1 MSTNTE
7 TPKAL
12 RGVGNY
18 IDDRFHLAK
27 TGEKNLRKVFPNH
40 WSFMLGEIALYSFII
55 LLITGVW
62 LTLWFKPSM
71 AEIVYDGSYERL
83 NGVAMSEAYASTL
96 YIDFEVRGG
105 FLIRQIHHWAA
116 LIFVAALVVHMLRVF
131 FTGAFRKPRE
141 INWLIGVAIFALAMV
156 EGLFGYSLPDDLP
169 SGMGVRILQG
179 VILALPV
186 VGTYLSMFL
195 FGGEFP
201 GEDIITRLYM
211 LHILLIPGIL
221 LALIVAHFMILW
233 HQKHT
238 QYPGRGRTDRKVI
251 GTPMFPAFAVKAGG
265 FFFFTFAVI
274 TLLSGF
280 VQVNP
285 IHLFGPFTPTSITS
299 GLQPDW
305 YMGFMEGSLRIFPN
319 WFDINIAGYAI
330 PTAVL
335 VPGLVIPGLIF
346 GALALWPFVEQ
357 WITGDRSHHNVA
369 DRPRNAP
376 VRTGL
381 GVAGVVFYG
390 VLWAAGA
397 NDVLAETFH
406 INLYWTTYF
415 FRVAAILGP
424 IIGFV
429 VAKRICLG
437 LQRRDR
443 EVLEHGYESGMIQQL
458 PSGEFIEVHRESSED
473 TASVLRAKM
482 EQERILAAH
491 RSVTVDRHGVE
502 SPESRSLVGRLR
514 ARLSHWYTKDNVSFA
529 DIEPHGGHH
538 VEHGTHE
545 EEAEAGGPEE
555 PEEAQEAAKS
565 H

>member
-1 MSTNTE
+1 MSKTTQA
-7 TPKAL
+7 PKAL
-12 RGVGNY
+12 RGVGNF

-27 TGEKNLRKVFPNH
+27 GGEKNLRKVFPNH

-55 LLITGVW
+55 LLVTGVF

-83 NGVAMSEAYASTL
+83 QGVPMSEAYASTL
-96 YIDFEVRGG
+96 YINFDVRGG
-105 FLIRQIHHWAA
+105 FLMRQIHHWAA
-116 LIFVAALVVHMLRVF
+116 LIFVAAIVVHMLRVF

-141 INWLIGVAIFALAMV
+141 INWLIGVAIFTLAMV

-179 VILALPV
+179 VMLALPL
-186 VGTYLSMFL
+186 VGSYISMFL

-211 LHILLIPGIL
+211 LHILLIPALL

-238 QYPGRGRTDRKVI
+238 QYPGPGRTDKTVV

-274 TLLSGF
+274 AGLSAF
-280 VQVNP
+280 VQINP

-319 WFDINIAGYAI
+319 TLDFTLPIGDGYPI
-330 PTAVL
+330 VTAVL
-335 VPGLVIPGLIF
+335 VPGLVVPGLIF
-346 GALALWPFVEQ
+346 GALAAWPFIEQ
-357 WITGDRSHHNVA
+357 WITGDKRAHNVA

-381 GVAGVVFYG
+381 GVAGIVFYG
-390 VLWAAGA
+390 VLWMAGA
-397 NDVLAETFH
+397 NDVLSETFS
-406 INLYWTTYF
+406 IDLYLTTYI
-415 FRVAAILGP
+415 FRTLAIFGP
-424 IIGFV
+424 IVGFIIT
-429 VAKRICLG
+429 KRICLG

-443 EVLEHGYESGMIQQL
+443 EILEHGYESGTIQQL
-458 PSGEFIEVHRESSED
+458 PSGEFIEVHKESSAETTHVLESKPVITSTALEED
-473 TASVLRAKM
+473 ETDEK
-482 EQERILAAH
+482 
-491 RSVTVDRHGVE
+491 GVE
-502 SPESRSLVGRLR
+502 NPQARKGMGKLR
-514 ARLSHWYTKDNVSFA
+514 RALAHWYTKDNVSFEGVEA
-529 DIEPHGGHH
+529 HTGHH
-538 VEHGTHE
+538 LHHSADHGDDKAH
-545 EEAEAGGPEE
+545 
-555 PEEAQEAAKS
+555 
-565 H
+565 

>member
-1 MSTNTE
+1 MSKTTQA
-7 TPKAL
+7 PKAL

-55 LLITGVW
+55 LLITGVF

-71 AEIVYDGSYERL
+71 LEIVYDGSYERL
-83 NGVAMSEAYASTL
+83 QGVPMSEAFASTL
-96 YIDFEVRGG
+96 YIDFDVRGG
-105 FLIRQIHHWAA
+105 FLMRQIHHWAA
-116 LIFVAALVVHMLRVF
+116 LIFVAALVIHMLRVF

-179 VILALPV
+179 VMLAIPL
-186 VGTYLSMFL
+186 VGTYISMFL

-201 GEDIITRLYM
+201 GEDIITRLYV
-211 LHILLIPGIL
+211 LHVLLIPAL
-221 LALIVAHFMILW
+221 LLGLIVAHFMILW

-238 QYPGRGRTDRKVI
+238 QYPGVGKTDKTVV

-274 TLLSGF
+274 AGLSAF
-280 VQVNP
+280 VQINP
-285 IHLFGPFTPTSITS
+285 VHLFGPFTPTSITS

-319 WFDINIAGYAI
+319 WFDFQIAGYPI
-330 PTAVL
+330 MTAVL
-335 VPGLVIPGLIF
+335 VPGLVIPGVIF
-346 GALALWPFVEQ
+346 GGLALWPFIEQ
-357 WITGDRSHHNVA
+357 WITGDKRARNVA

-376 VRTGL
+376 VRTGV
-381 GVAGVVFYG
+381 GVAGIVFYG
-390 VLWAAGA
+390 VLWLAGS
-397 NDVLAETFH
+397 NDILSETFSIDLYLTTYIFRVLA
-406 INLYWTTYF
+406 I
-415 FRVAAILGP
+415 AGPILGF
-424 IIGFV
+424 II
-429 VAKRICLG
+429 AKRICLG

-443 EVLEHGYESGMIQQL
+443 ETLEHGYESGTIQQL
-458 PSGEFIEVHRESSED
+458 PSGEFIEVHKESSEETVEVLSSKRD
-473 TASVLRAKM
+473 PSSTALS
-482 EQERILAAH
+482 EED
-491 RSVTVDRHGVE
+491 VDSSGVE
-502 SPESRSLVGRLR
+502 NPDARKGMGKFRR
-514 ARLSHWYTKDNVSFA
+514 ALAHWYTKDNVTVR
-529 DIEPHGGHH
+529 DVEPHSGHH
-538 VEHGTHE
+538 LHHPHDHTSQE
-545 EEAEAGGPEE
+545 GPEGD
-555 PEEAQEAAKS
+555 KDG

>member
-1 MSTNTE
+1 MSKTTQA
-7 TPKAL
+7 PKAL
-12 RGVGNY
+12 RGVGNF

-55 LLITGVW
+55 LLLSGVF

-71 AEIVYDGSYERL
+71 TEIIYDGSYERL
-83 NGVAMSEAYASTL
+83 QGVPMSEAFASTL
-96 YIDFEVRGG
+96 FIDFDVRGG
-105 FLIRQIHHWAA
+105 FLMRQIHHWAA
-116 LIFVAALVVHMLRVF
+116 LIFVASLVVHMLRVF

-141 INWLIGVAIFALAMV
+141 INWLIGIAIFGLAMV

-179 VILALPV
+179 VMLALPL
-186 VGTYLSMFL
+186 VGSYISMFL

-211 LHILLIPGIL
+211 LHVLLIPAIL

-238 QYPGRGRTDRKVI
+238 QYPGPGRTDKTVV
-251 GTPMFPAFAVKAGG
+251 GTPMFPGFAVKAGG

-274 TLLSGF
+274 AGLSAL
-280 VQVNP
+280 VQINP

-319 WFDINIAGYAI
+319 WLDFTIPIGAGYPI
-330 PTAVL
+330 MTAVL

-346 GALALWPFVEQ
+346 GGLAMWPFIEQ
-357 WITGDRSHHNVA
+357 WITGDKSAHNVA

-381 GVAGVVFYG
+381 GVAGIVFYG
-390 VLWAAGA
+390 VLWLAGS
-397 NDVLAETFH
+397 NDILSETFS
-406 INLYWTTYF
+406 IDLYVTTYI
-415 FRVAAILGP
+415 FRTLAILGP
-424 IIGFV
+424 IIGFI

-443 EVLEHGYESGMIQQL
+443 ETLEHGYESGTIQQL
-458 PSGEFIEVHRESSED
+458 PSGEFIEVHKESSAE
-473 TASVLRAKM
+473 TTHVLESKPVITSDALTEGTTDEK
-482 EQERILAAH
+482 
-491 RSVTVDRHGVE
+491 GVE
-502 SPESRSLVGRLR
+502 NPEARKGMGKLR
-514 ARLSHWYTKDNVSFA
+514 RALAHWYTKDNISFEGV
-529 DIEPHGGHH
+529 EPHSGHH
-538 VEHGTHE
+538 LHHGSDKDH
-545 EEAEAGGPEE
+545 
-555 PEEAQEAAKS
+555 
-565 H
+565 

>member
-1 MSTNTE
+1 MSKTTQA
-7 TPKAL
+7 PKAL
-12 RGVGNY
+12 RGVGNF

-55 LLITGVW
+55 LLLSGVF

-71 AEIVYDGSYERL
+71 TEIIYDGSYERL
-83 NGVAMSEAYASTL
+83 QGVPMSEAFASTL
-96 YIDFEVRGG
+96 YIDFDVRGG
-105 FLIRQIHHWAA
+105 FLMRQIHHWAA
-116 LIFVAALVVHMLRVF
+116 LIFVASLVVHMLRVF

-141 INWLIGVAIFALAMV
+141 INWLIGIAIFGLAMV

-179 VILALPV
+179 VMLALPL
-186 VGTYLSMFL
+186 VGSYISMFL

-211 LHILLIPGIL
+211 LHVLLIPAIL

-238 QYPGRGRTDRKVI
+238 QYPGTGRTDKTVV
-251 GTPMFPAFAVKAGG
+251 GTPMFPGFAVKAGG

-274 TLLSGF
+274 AGLSAL
-280 VQVNP
+280 VQINP

-319 WFDINIAGYAI
+319 WLDFTIPIGAGYPI
-330 PTAVL
+330 MTAVL

-346 GALALWPFVEQ
+346 GGLAMWPFIEQ
-357 WITGDRSHHNVA
+357 WITGDKSAHNVA

-381 GVAGVVFYG
+381 GVAGIVFYG
-390 VLWAAGA
+390 VLWLAGS
-397 NDVLAETFH
+397 NDILSETFS
-406 INLYWTTYF
+406 IDLYVTTYI
-415 FRVAAILGP
+415 FRTLAILGP
-424 IIGFV
+424 IIGFI

-443 EVLEHGYESGMIQQL
+443 ETLEHGYESGTIQQL
-458 PSGEFIEVHRESSED
+458 PSGEFIEVHKESSAE
-473 TASVLRAKM
+473 TTHVLESKPVITSDALTEGTTDEK
-482 EQERILAAH
+482 
-491 RSVTVDRHGVE
+491 GVE
-502 SPESRSLVGRLR
+502 NPEARKGMGKLRRSL
-514 ARLSHWYTKDNVSFA
+514 AHWYTKDNISFEGV
-529 DIEPHGGHH
+529 EPHSGHH
-538 VEHGTHE
+538 LHHGSDKDH
-545 EEAEAGGPEE
+545 
-555 PEEAQEAAKS
+555 
-565 H
+565 

>member
-1 MSTNTE
+1 MSKTTQA
-7 TPKAL
+7 PKAL
-12 RGVGNY
+12 RGVGNF

-55 LLITGVW
+55 LLLTGVF

-71 AEIVYDGSYERL
+71 LEVIYDGSYERL
-83 NGVAMSEAYASTL
+83 QGVPMSEAYASTL
-96 YIDFEVRGG
+96 HITFEVRGG
-105 FLIRQIHHWAA
+105 LLVRQIHHWAA
-116 LIFVAALVVHMLRVF
+116 LIFVASLVVHMLRVF

-141 INWLIGVAIFALAMV
+141 INWLIGVAIFVLAML

-179 VILALPV
+179 VMMALPLIGPYV
-186 VGTYLSMFL
+186 SMFL

-211 LHILLIPGIL
+211 LHVLAIPALLLG
-221 LALIVAHFMILW
+221 LIVAHFMILW

-238 QYPGRGRTDRKVI
+238 QYPGTGRTDKTVV

-274 TLLSGF
+274 ALLSAF
-280 VQVNP
+280 VQINP

-319 WFDINIAGYAI
+319 WFDIAPFGYAI
-330 PTAVL
+330 PTGVL

-346 GALALWPFVEQ
+346 GGLAAWPFIEQ
-357 WITGDRSHHNVA
+357 WITGDKRARNVA

-376 VRTGL
+376 VRTGV
-381 GVAGVVFYG
+381 GVMGITFYG
-390 VLWAAGA
+390 LLWLAGS
-397 NDVLAETFH
+397 NDIISETFS
-406 INLYWTTYF
+406 ISLYMTTYI
-415 FRVAAILGP
+415 FRVLVIVGP
-424 IIGFV
+424 IAAFFIT
-429 VAKRICLG
+429 KRICLG

-443 EVLEHGYESGMIQQL
+443 ETLEHGYESGTIQQL
-458 PSGEFIEVHRESSED
+458 PSGEFVEVHKHSSPETVHVLESKPVITS
-473 TASVLRAKM
+473 TALKDGADADGR
-482 EQERILAAH
+482 
-491 RSVTVDRHGVE
+491 GVE
-502 SPESRSLVGRLR
+502 NPEARKGSGRLR
-514 ARLSHWYTKDNVSFA
+514 KALARWYTKDYVSLEGVEA
-529 DIEPHGGHH
+529 LNGHH
-538 VEHGTHE
+538 PHHSST
-545 EEAEAGGPEE
+545 EAEK
-555 PEEAQEAAKS
+555 EAA
-565 H
+565 HH

>member
-1 MSTNTE
+1 MSKTTQA
-7 TPKAL
+7 PKAL
-12 RGVGNY
+12 RGVGNF

-55 LLITGVW
+55 LLITGVF

-71 AEIVYDGSYERL
+71 GEIIYDGSYDRL
-83 NGVAMSEAYASTL
+83 RGVPMSEAYASTL

-105 FLIRQIHHWAA
+105 FLVRQIHHWSA
-116 LIFVAALVVHMLRVF
+116 LIFVASLVVHMLRVF

-141 INWLIGVAIFALAMV
+141 INWLIGVAIFGLAMV

-179 VILALPV
+179 VMMALPL
-186 VGTYLSMFL
+186 VGPYISMFL

-211 LHILLIPGIL
+211 LHILLIPALL

-238 QYPGRGRTDRKVI
+238 QYPGQGRTDKTVV

-265 FFFFTFAVI
+265 FFFFTFAV
-274 TLLSGF
+274 TVGLSAF
-280 VQVNP
+280 VQINP

-305 YMGFMEGSLRIFPN
+305 YMGFMEGALRIFPN
-319 WFDINIAGYAI
+319 WFDLTVFGYAI

-335 VPGLVIPGLIF
+335 VPGLIIPGLLF
-346 GALALWPFVEQ
+346 GGLAAWPFIEQ
-357 WITGDRSHHNVA
+357 WITGDKRAHNVA

-376 VRTGL
+376 VRTGI
-381 GVAGVVFYG
+381 GVSGIVFYG
-390 VLWAAGA
+390 VLWLAGS
-397 NDVLAETFH
+397 NDVLSETFS
-406 INLYWTTYF
+406 IDLYLTTYI
-415 FRVAAILGP
+415 FRVLIILGP
-424 IIGFV
+424 GVGFYIT
-429 VAKRICLG
+429 KRICLG

-443 EVLEHGYESGMIQQL
+443 ETLEHGYESGTIQQL
-458 PSGEFIEVHRESSED
+458 PSGEFIEVHKHNSEETVHVLKSKPTITS
-473 TASVLRAKM
+473 TA
-482 EQERILAAH
+482 LADDAD
-491 RSVTVDRHGVE
+491 VDDKGVE
-502 SPESRSLVGRLR
+502 NPKARKGTGKLR
-514 ARLSHWYTKDNVSFA
+514 RALAHWYTKDNVPIDGVEAHS
-529 DIEPHGGHH
+529 GHH
-538 VEHGTHE
+538 LHHS
-545 EEAEAGGPEE
+545 APEGE
-555 PEEAQEAAKS
+555 KEAA

>member
-1 MSTNTE
+1 MSKTTQA
-7 TPKAL
+7 PKAL
-12 RGVGNY
+12 RGVGNF

-55 LLITGVW
+55 LLLTGVF

-71 AEIVYDGSYERL
+71 VEVIYDGSYERL
-83 NGVAMSEAYASTL
+83 QGVPMSEAYASTL
-96 YIDFEVRGG
+96 YITFEVRGG
-105 FLIRQIHHWAA
+105 LLVRQIHHWAA
-116 LIFVAALVVHMLRVF
+116 LIFVASLVVHMLRVF

-141 INWLIGVAIFALAMV
+141 INWLIGVAIFVLAML

-179 VILALPV
+179 VMMALPLIGPYV
-186 VGTYLSMFL
+186 SMFL

-211 LHILLIPGIL
+211 LHVLAIPALLLG
-221 LALIVAHFMILW
+221 LIVAHFMILW

-238 QYPGRGRTDRKVI
+238 QYPGTGRTDKTVV

-274 TLLSGF
+274 AGLSAF
-280 VQVNP
+280 VQINP

-319 WFDINIAGYAI
+319 WFDIAPFGYAI

-335 VPGLVIPGLIF
+335 VPGLIIPGLVF
-346 GALALWPFVEQ
+346 GGLAAWPFIEQ
-357 WITGDRSHHNVA
+357 WITGDKRARNVA

-376 VRTGL
+376 VRTGV
-381 GVAGVVFYG
+381 GAMGITFYG
-390 VLWAAGA
+390 LLWLAGS
-397 NDVLAETFH
+397 NDILSETFS
-406 INLYWTTYF
+406 IELYLTTYI
-415 FRVAAILGP
+415 FRVLVIVGP
-424 IIGFV
+424 IAAFFIT
-429 VAKRICLG
+429 KRICLG

-443 EVLEHGYESGMIQQL
+443 ETLEHGYESGTIQQL
-458 PSGEFIEVHRESSED
+458 PSGEFVEVHKHNSPETVHVLESKPVITS
-473 TASVLRAKM
+473 TA
-482 EQERILAAH
+482 LADGAD
-491 RSVTVDRHGVE
+491 VDDKGVE
-502 SPESRSLVGRLR
+502 NPEARKGSGKVRR
-514 ARLSHWYTKDNVSFA
+514 ALARWYTKDDVSLEGVEA
-529 DIEPHGGHH
+529 HSGHH
-538 VEHGTHE
+538 LHHGAP
-545 EEAEAGGPEE
+545 EAEK
-555 PEEAQEAAKS
+555 EAA

>member
-1 MSTNTE
+1 MSTT
-7 TPKAL
+7 TQAPKAL
-12 RGVGNY
+12 RGVGNW

-55 LLITGVW
+55 LLVTGVF
-62 LTLWFKPSM
+62 LTLWFNPSM
-71 AEIVYDGSYERL
+71 AHTTYDGSYERL
-83 NGVAMSEAYASTL
+83 QGVEMSEAYASTL
-96 YIDFEVRGG
+96 RIDFDVRGG
-105 FLIRQIHHWAA
+105 FLVRQIHHWAA
-116 LIFVAALVVHMLRVF
+116 LIFVASLVVHMLRVF

-141 INWLIGVAIFALAMV
+141 INWLIGVAIFTLAMV

-179 VILALPV
+179 VMLALPV
-186 VGTYLSMFL
+186 VGTYVSMFL

-201 GEDIITRLYM
+201 GEDIIPRLYM

-238 QYPGRGRTDRKVI
+238 QYPGTGRTNKKVV
-251 GTPMFPAFAVKAGG
+251 GTPMFPGFAIKAGG
-265 FFFFTFAVI
+265 FFFFVFAVI
-274 TLLSGF
+274 VALSAF

-319 WFDINIAGYAI
+319 WLDFQVFGYAVPI
-330 PTAVL
+330 AVL

-346 GALALWPFVEQ
+346 GGLAAWPFIEQ
-357 WITGDRSHHNVA
+357 WITGDKRAHNVA

-376 VRTGL
+376 VRTGV

-390 VLWAAGA
+390 ILWLAGA
-397 NDVLAETFH
+397 NDILSHTFSVS
-406 INLYWTTYF
+406 LYWTTYF
-415 FRVAAILGP
+415 FRVAAIVGPFLGF
-424 IIGFV
+424 II
-429 VAKRICLG
+429 AKRICLG

-443 EVLEHGYESGMIQQL
+443 ETLEHGYESGTIQQL
-458 PSGEFIEVHRESSED
+458 PSGEFIEVHKESSQD
-473 TASVLRAKM
+473 TVHVLESKAEVDRIDDEMIASVEEPESDGVEAPAARGLKGKLRAG
-482 EQERILAAH
+482 LA
-491 RSVTVDRHGVE
+491 
-502 SPESRSLVGRLR
+502 
-514 ARLSHWYTKDNVSFA
+514 HWFTKDNVSFEGVEA
-529 DIEPHGGHH
+529 HTGHH
-538 VEHGTHE
+538 LHHGAGHSEHDE
-545 EEAEAGGPEE
+545 EMAG
-555 PEEAQEAAKS
+555 S

>member
-1 MSTNTE
+1 MSKTTQA
-7 TPKAL
+7 PKAL
-12 RGVGNY
+12 RGVGNF

-27 TGEKNLRKVFPNH
+27 GGEKNLRKVFPNH

-55 LLITGVW
+55 LLVTGVF

-83 NGVAMSEAYASTL
+83 QGVPMSEAYASTL
-96 YIDFEVRGG
+96 FIDFDVRGG
-105 FLIRQIHHWAA
+105 FLMRQIHHWAA

-141 INWLIGVAIFALAMV
+141 INWLIGVAIFTLAMV

-179 VILALPV
+179 VMLALPL
-186 VGTYLSMFL
+186 VGSYISMFL

-211 LHILLIPGIL
+211 LHILLIPALL

-238 QYPGRGRTDRKVI
+238 QYPGPGRTDKTVV

-274 TLLSGF
+274 AGLSAF
-280 VQVNP
+280 VQINP

-319 WFDINIAGYAI
+319 TLDFTLPIGDGYPI
-330 PTAVL
+330 ITAVL
-335 VPGLVIPGLIF
+335 VPGLVVPGLIF
-346 GALALWPFVEQ
+346 GALAAWPFIEQ
-357 WITGDRSHHNVA
+357 WITGDKRAHNVA

-381 GVAGVVFYG
+381 GVAGIVFYG
-390 VLWAAGA
+390 VLWMAGA
-397 NDVLAETFH
+397 NDVLSETFS
-406 INLYWTTYF
+406 IDLYLTTYI
-415 FRVAAILGP
+415 FRTLAIFGP
-424 IIGFV
+424 IIGFIIT
-429 VAKRICLG
+429 KRICLG

-443 EVLEHGYESGMIQQL
+443 ETLEHGYESGTIQQL
-458 PSGEFIEVHRESSED
+458 PSGEFIEVHKESSDETTHVLASKPVITSTALEED
-473 TASVLRAKM
+473 ETDEK
-482 EQERILAAH
+482 
-491 RSVTVDRHGVE
+491 GVE
-502 SPESRSLVGRLR
+502 NPETRKGMGKLR
-514 ARLSHWYTKDNVSFA
+514 RALAHWYTKDNVSFEGVEA
-529 DIEPHGGHH
+529 HTGHH
-538 VEHGTHE
+538 LHHSADHGDDKAH
-545 EEAEAGGPEE
+545 
-555 PEEAQEAAKS
+555 
-565 H
+565 

>member
-1 MSTNTE
+1 MSKTTQA
-7 TPKAL
+7 PKAL
-12 RGVGNY
+12 RGVGNF

-55 LLITGVW
+55 LLVTGVF

-71 AEIVYDGSYERL
+71 LEVVYDGSYERL
-83 NGVAMSEAYASTL
+83 QGVPMSEAFASTL
-96 YIDFEVRGG
+96 HIDFDVRGG
-105 FLIRQIHHWAA
+105 FLVRQIHHWAA
-116 LIFVAALVVHMLRVF
+116 LIFVASLVVHMLRVF

-141 INWLIGVAIFALAMV
+141 INWLIGVAIFSLAMV

-179 VILALPV
+179 VMLAIPL
-186 VGTYLSMFL
+186 VGSYISMFL

-211 LHILLIPGIL
+211 LHVLLLPAIL

-238 QYPGRGRTDRKVI
+238 QYPGQGRTDKTVV

-274 TLLSGF
+274 AGLSAF
-280 VQVNP
+280 VQINP
-285 IHLFGPFTPTSITS
+285 IHLFGPFSPTSITS

-319 WFDINIAGYAI
+319 SLDFTIPIGQGYPI
-330 PTAVL
+330 VTAVL
-335 VPGLVIPGLIF
+335 VPGLGVMGLLF
-346 GALALWPFVEQ
+346 GALAAWPFIEQ
-357 WITGDRSHHNVA
+357 WITGDKRAHNVA

-376 VRTGL
+376 TRTAL
-381 GVAGVVFYG
+381 GVGGIVFYG
-390 VLWAAGA
+390 VLWLAGS
-397 NDVLAETFH
+397 NDILSETFS
-406 INLYWTTYF
+406 IELYVTTYI
-415 FRVAAILGP
+415 FRVLIFVGPVLGY
-424 IIGFV
+424 II
-429 VAKRICLG
+429 AKRICLG

-443 EVLEHGYESGMIQQL
+443 ETLEHGYESGIIQQL
-458 PSGEFIEVHRESSED
+458 PSGEFIEVHKESSAETTHVLESKPVITS
-473 TASVLRAKM
+473 TAL
-482 EQERILAAH
+482 EEPE
-491 RSVTVDRHGVE
+491 TDDNGVE
-502 SPESRSLVGRLR
+502 NPNTRKGMGRFRR
-514 ARLSHWYTKDNVSFA
+514 ALAHWYTKDNVSFDGVEA
-529 DIEPHGGHH
+529 HTGHH
-538 VEHGTHE
+538 LHHG
-545 EEAEAGGPEE
+545 
-555 PEEAQEAAKS
+555 AQNKD

>member
-1 MSTNTE
+1 MSKTTQA
-7 TPKAL
+7 PKAL
-12 RGVGNY
+12 RGVGNF

-55 LLITGVW
+55 LLVTGVF

-83 NGVAMSEAYASTL
+83 QGVEMSEAYASTL
-96 YIDFEVRGG
+96 YIDFDVRGG
-105 FLIRQIHHWAA
+105 FLVRQIHHWAA
-116 LIFVAALVVHMLRVF
+116 LIFVASLVVHMLRVF

-141 INWLIGVAIFALAMV
+141 INWLIGVGIFTIAIV

-179 VILALPV
+179 VIMALPL
-186 VGTYLSMFL
+186 VGTYISMFL

-201 GEDIITRLYM
+201 GDVIITRLYM
-211 LHILLIPGIL
+211 LHILLLPALL

-238 QYPGRGRTDRKVI
+238 QYPGTGKTNKTVV
-251 GTPMFPAFAVKAGG
+251 GTPMFPGFAVKAGG
-265 FFFFTFAVI
+265 FFFFTFAVSAG
-274 TLLSGF
+274 LAGF

-305 YMGFMEGSLRIFPN
+305 YMGFLEGSLRIFPN
-319 WFDINIAGYAI
+319 TFDLSPFGYAI

-335 VPGLVIPGLIF
+335 VPGLGVMGLLF
-346 GALALWPFVEQ
+346 GGLAVWPFLEA
-357 WITGDRSHHNVA
+357 WITGDRRAHNVA

-376 VRTGL
+376 VRTAL
-381 GVAGVVFYG
+381 GVAGVTAYG
-390 VLWAAGA
+390 VMWLAGS
-397 NDVLAETFH
+397 NDILSETFS
-406 INLYWTTYF
+406 IDLYLTTYI
-415 FRVAAILGP
+415 FRASIIVGP
-424 IIGFV
+424 IIAFIV
-429 VAKRICLG
+429 TKRICLG

-443 EVLEHGYESGMIQQL
+443 DTLEHGYESGVIQQL
-458 PSGEFIEVHRESSED
+458 PSGEFIEVHKESSQD
-473 TASVLRAKM
+473 
-482 EQERILAAH
+482 
-491 RSVTVDRHGVE
+491 TVDALLSKPTITSTVLEEEVDDKGVE
-502 SPESRSLVGRLR
+502 SPHKRKPMGRLR
-514 ARLSHWYTKDNVSFA
+514 RALAHWYTKDNVSFEGV
-529 DIEPHGGHH
+529 EPHSGHH
-538 VEHGTHE
+538 LHHSAE
-545 EEAEAGGPEE
+545 EKESAV
-555 PEEAQEAAKS
+555 

>member
-1 MSTNTE
+1 MSKTTQA
-7 TPKAL
+7 PKGL

-55 LLITGVW
+55 LLISGVF

-71 AEIVYDGSYERL
+71 LEVVYDGSYERMR
-83 NGVAMSEAYASTL
+83 GVPMSEAFASTL
-96 YIDFEVRGG
+96 YIDFDVRGG
-105 FLIRQIHHWAA
+105 FLVRQIHHWAA
-116 LIFVAALVVHMLRVF
+116 LIFVASLVIHMLRVF

-141 INWLIGVAIFALAMV
+141 INWIIGVAIFAIAMV

-179 VILALPV
+179 VILAVPL
-186 VGTYLSMFL
+186 VGTYVSMFL

-201 GEDIITRLYM
+201 GEDIITRLYV
-211 LHILLIPGIL
+211 LHVLLLPALL

-238 QYPGRGRTDRKVI
+238 QYPGVGKTDKTVV
-251 GTPMFPAFAVKAGG
+251 GTPMYPAFAIKAGG

-274 TLLSGF
+274 AGLSAF
-280 VQVNP
+280 VQINP
-285 IHLFGPFTPTSITS
+285 VHLFGPFAPTSITS

-319 WFDINIAGYAI
+319 WFDFEIAGYPI
-330 PTAVL
+330 VTAVL
-335 VPGLVIPGLIF
+335 VPGLGIMGLLF
-346 GALALWPFVEQ
+346 GGLAAWPFVEQ
-357 WITGDRSHHNVA
+357 WITGDKGHHNVV

-376 VRTGL
+376 ARTGL

-390 VLWAAGA
+390 VLWLAGS
-397 NDVLAETFH
+397 NDILSETFS
-406 INLYWTTYF
+406 IDLYLTTYI
-415 FRVAAILGP
+415 FRVLVIAGPILGF
-424 IIGFV
+424 II
-429 VAKRICLG
+429 AKRICLG

-443 EVLEHGYESGMIQQL
+443 ETLEHGYESGIIQQL
-458 PSGEFIEVHRESSED
+458 PSGEFIEVHKESSAETVEVLSSKPDPSSTVLSEED
-473 TASVLRAKM
+473 
-482 EQERILAAH
+482 
-491 RSVTVDRHGVE
+491 VDSSGVE
-502 SPESRSLVGRLR
+502 NPDARKGMGKFRR
-514 ARLSHWYTKDNVSFA
+514 ALAHWYTKDNVTVR
-529 DIEPHGGHH
+529 DVEPHSGHH
-538 VEHGTHE
+538 LHHTHE
-545 EEAEAGGPEE
+545 YTSQEGPEE
-555 PEEAQEAAKS
+555 GKDG

>member
-1 MSTNTE
+1 MSKTTQA
-7 TPKAL
+7 PKAL
-12 RGVGNY
+12 RGVGNF

-55 LLITGVW
+55 LLVTGVF

-83 NGVAMSEAYASTL
+83 QGVPMSEAYASTL
-96 YIDFEVRGG
+96 FIDFEVRGG
-105 FLIRQIHHWAA
+105 FLVRQIHHWAA
-116 LIFVAALVVHMLRVF
+116 LIFLASLVVHMLRVF

-141 INWLIGVAIFALAMV
+141 INWLIGVGIFSIAIV

-179 VILALPV
+179 VILSLPL
-186 VGTYLSMFL
+186 VGTYISMFL

-201 GEDIITRLYM
+201 GEEIITRLYM
-211 LHILLIPGIL
+211 LHILLLPALL

-238 QYPGRGRTDRKVI
+238 QYPGVGRTDKTVV

-265 FFFFTFAVI
+265 FFFFTFAV
-274 TLLSGF
+274 TAGLSAF

-305 YMGFMEGSLRIFPN
+305 YMGFLEGSLRIFPN
-319 WFDINIAGYAI
+319 TLDFDIFGYAV
-330 PTAVL
+330 PVAVL
-335 VPGLVIPGLIF
+335 IPGLGIMGLLF
-346 GALALWPFVEQ
+346 GALGAWPFIEQ
-357 WITGDRSHHNVA
+357 WITGDKRAHNVA

-381 GVAGVVFYG
+381 GVAGITAYG
-390 VLWAAGA
+390 ILWLAGS
-397 NDVLAETFH
+397 NDILSETFS
-406 INLYWTTYF
+406 INLYLTTYI
-415 FRVAAILGP
+415 FRVLIIVGPILGF
-424 IIGFV
+424 IIT
-429 VAKRICLG
+429 KRICLG

-443 EVLEHGYESGMIQQL
+443 ETLEHGYESGIIQQL
-458 PSGEFIEVHRESSED
+458 PSGEFIEVHRESSEETVEVLSSKPTITS
-473 TASVLRAKM
+473 TAL
-482 EQERILAAH
+482 ED
-491 RSVTVDRHGVE
+491 TVDDKGVE
-502 SPESRSLVGRLR
+502 SPEARKGMGKLRRRL
-514 ARLSHWYTKDNVSFA
+514 ALWYTRDNVSVEGVEA
-529 DIEPHGGHH
+529 HSGHH
-538 VEHGTHE
+538 LHHSHSAEESDKEHAH
-545 EEAEAGGPEE
+545 
-555 PEEAQEAAKS
+555 
-565 H
+565 

>member
-1 MSTNTE
+1 MSKTTQA
-7 TPKAL
+7 PKAL
-12 RGVGNY
+12 RGVGNF

-55 LLITGVW
+55 LLVTGVF

-71 AEIVYDGSYERL
+71 AEIIYDGSYERL
-83 NGVAMSEAYASTL
+83 QGVPMSEAYASTL

-105 FLIRQIHHWAA
+105 FLVRQIHHWAA
-116 LIFVAALVVHMLRVF
+116 LIFVASLVVHMLRVF

-141 INWLIGVAIFALAMV
+141 INWLIGVAIFGLAMV

-179 VILALPV
+179 VMMALPL
-186 VGTYLSMFL
+186 VGPYISMFL

-211 LHILLIPGIL
+211 LHILLIPALL

-238 QYPGRGRTDRKVI
+238 QYPGQGRTDKTVV

-265 FFFFTFAVI
+265 FFFFTFAV
-274 TLLSGF
+274 TAGLSAF
-280 VQVNP
+280 VQINP

-305 YMGFMEGSLRIFPN
+305 YMGFMEGALRIFPN
-319 WFDINIAGYAI
+319 WFDLTVFGYAI

-335 VPGLVIPGLIF
+335 VPGLVIPGLLF
-346 GALALWPFVEQ
+346 GGLAAWPFIEQ
-357 WITGDRSHHNVA
+357 WITGDRSAHNVV

-376 VRTGL
+376 VRTGI
-381 GVAGVVFYG
+381 GVSGIVFYG
-390 VLWAAGA
+390 VLWLAGS
-397 NDVLAETFH
+397 NDVLSETFS
-406 INLYWTTYF
+406 IELYLTTYI
-415 FRVAAILGP
+415 FRVLIILGP
-424 IIGFV
+424 GVGFYIT
-429 VAKRICLG
+429 KRICLG

-443 EVLEHGYESGMIQQL
+443 ETLEHGYESGTIQQL
-458 PSGEFIEVHRESSED
+458 PSGEFIEVHKHNSDETVHVLKSKPTITS
-473 TASVLRAKM
+473 TA
-482 EQERILAAH
+482 LADDAD
-491 RSVTVDRHGVE
+491 VDDKGVE
-502 SPESRSLVGRLR
+502 NPEARKGTGKLR
-514 ARLSHWYTKDNVSFA
+514 RALAHWYTKDNVPIDDVEAHS
-529 DIEPHGGHH
+529 GHH
-538 VEHGTHE
+538 LHHSAAEGE
-545 EEAEAGGPEE
+545 KEAV
-555 PEEAQEAAKS
+555 